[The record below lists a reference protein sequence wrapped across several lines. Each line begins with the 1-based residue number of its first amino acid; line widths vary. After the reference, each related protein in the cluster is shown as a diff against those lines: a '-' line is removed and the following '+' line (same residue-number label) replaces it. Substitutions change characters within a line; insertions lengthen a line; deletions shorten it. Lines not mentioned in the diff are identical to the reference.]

1 MDRFQNVNPSGRY
14 SATYN
19 ATVQQRPKQEQ
30 AAFEQHLRD
39 VPHVDA
45 AVARPNQVLDVSQ
58 DERIGVRT
66 WRPRKGNSRSTLEP
80 TAQLPVQSFAE
91 EQPLGSAADRGDEYG
106 APAKR
111 QKTLNNPQVAVQGL
125 LIESGNSGTR
135 VLMQAAT
142 SLLPAIN
149 EAQIGRG
156 RINNPDAPN
165 KDLDGFKR
173 PTNATQNSTLVTV
186 GGDNRALYS
195 KDASLIGV
203 LESALRKGKVT
214 EGTVKANVNP
224 LLRFARWLVD
234 NGKQGFATRLDE
246 TSLKQDLKQYE
257 RSGGPSLEAPMRNL
271 KTAEAGGVPIVGRP
285 LRKPHSC
292 DEPLIK
298 LNNATQSATLV
309 TVGGDKRA
317 LYSEDASLLAVLES
331 ALRKGKVAETT
342 FKVNVNP
349 LLNFARWLVANGK
362 QGFATRLGERSLNQ
376 DRKQYE
382 GSGGPSLEVPM
393 HHLKIAAAG
402 GPLPVIG
409 RSVRNPYSQDEA
421 LIKLYNAT
429 PSAKNIDQAKA
440 MRYTSALTRFS
451 DYLHK
456 NGKIGI
462 ADRLNDKTLD
472 DDVKLYE
479 GDYVAIHAALVHL
492 RRSGVGELGSGR
504 HIAPV
509 LREDAHFAPA
519 PPVRARSNT
528 FGGLQSFVDLN
539 ARTPSDLRDD
549 AHFAPAP
556 PVRARSNTFG
566 GLQSFVDL
574 NAPTPSDL
582 RDDAHFA
589 PAPPVRARSNTFGGL
604 QSFVDLNAPTPSDLR
619 DDAHSAPVRPRGQ
632 MLRESEWQPMM
643 QATGSAA
650 AVAATGGPGDF
661 RPIHRGRLSPMSEA
675 APSPPAR
682 APQPASPVIPRL
694 PDTYRGLPLV
704 DVTTLTTSSSDTQI
718 RALDT
723 TASSNVPN
731 GSVLDATEWLSDA
744 HILRDYQLLE
754 EQLRT
759 TDPTLAGRTRLVDPS
774 ISHLLRHMAPQDAR
788 DTLQSIYNQN
798 DAPAD
803 FLFLPVNN
811 GTPTNPGTHWSLLL
825 VDRRKPETRLAYHYD
840 SLQREGYNDVPAK
853 QLAGLLNATLAP
865 ARMPRQ
871 SNDYDCGVF
880 VLDGTWAL
888 VGRLLNGEQ
897 PDHEPLHLD
906 NLVADRQALQD
917 RLTRRLP
924 HEEEPR
930 QLFDHEPASPPMVA
944 FEPGELRQL
953 LDDEPASPPRG
964 ALLGTFRSRP

>member
-1 MDRFQNVNPSGRY
+1 MDRIQNGNPSGRY

-39 VPHVDA
+39 VPNVDA
-45 AVARPNQVLDVSQ
+45 AVAHPSQILDVSQ
-58 DERIGVRT
+58 DQRIGVRT
-66 WRPRKGNSRSTLEP
+66 WRPRKGNSRSPLEP
-80 TAQLPVQSFAE
+80 TAQLPLQSFAE

-111 QKTLNNPQVAVQGL
+111 QRTLNNP
-125 LIESGNSGTR
+125 
-135 VLMQAAT
+135 QAAT

-149 EAQIGRG
+149 EVQIRRE
-156 RINNPDAPN
+156 RIKNSDAPN

-186 GGDNRALYS
+186 GGNKRALYS
-195 KDASLIGV
+195 EDASLIGV
-203 LESALRKGKVT
+203 LESALRKGKVG
-214 EGTVKANVNP
+214 EGTVKLNVNP
-224 LLRFARWLVD
+224 LLRFARWLAV
-234 NGKQGFATRLDE
+234 NGKQGLSTRLGE
-246 TSLKQDLKQYE
+246 TSLKQDLNQYE
-257 RSGGPSLEAPMRNL
+257 GSCGPSLEAPLRHL
-271 KTAEAGGVPIVGRP
+271 KTAEAGGVPIVGRSF
-285 LRKPHSC
+285 RNPHSC

-298 LNNATQSATLV
+298 LNNATQSAALV
-309 TVGGDKRA
+309 TVGGNKRA
-317 LYSEDASLLAVLES
+317 LYAEDASLIGVLES

-362 QGFATRLGERSLNQ
+362 HGFATRLDERSLNQ
-376 DRKQYE
+376 DLKQYE
-382 GSGGPSLEVPM
+382 GSGGPSLKVPM

-402 GPLPVIG
+402 GSLPVVG
-409 RSVRNPYSQDEA
+409 RLLRNSNSQDEA
-421 LIKLYNAT
+421 VIKQYNAT
-429 PSAKNIDQAKA
+429 PSAKNVDQAKS
-440 MRYTSALTRFS
+440 MRYTSALKPFN
-451 DYLHK
+451 DYLDK

-462 ADRLNDKTLD
+462 SDRLNHKALD
-472 DDVKLYE
+472 LGK
-479 GDYVAIHAALVHL
+479 
-492 RRSGVGELGSGR
+492 SGVGKLGSGR

-509 LREDAHFAPA
+509 LRDDAHFVAA
-519 PPVRARSNT
+519 PPIRARSNT

-539 ARTPSDLRDD
+539 APTPSDLRDD

-643 QATGSAA
+643 QATGSA
-650 AVAATGGPGDF
+650 VAGTGGPDDF
-661 RPIHRGRLSPMSEA
+661 RPVHRGRLSPMSEA
-675 APSPPAR
+675 APSRPAR

-694 PDTYRGLPLV
+694 PDSYRGLPLV
-704 DVTTLTTSSSDTQI
+704 DVTTLTTSSSNTHI
-718 RALDT
+718 GALDT

-744 HILRDYQLLE
+744 HIQRDYQLLE
-754 EQLRT
+754 EELQT
-759 TDPTLAGRTRLVDPS
+759 TDPTLAARTRLVDPS
-774 ISHLLRHMAPQDAR
+774 VSHLLRHMAPQDAR

-811 GTPTNPGTHWSLLL
+811 GTPTTPGTHWSLLL

-880 VLDGTWAL
+880 VLDSTWAL
-888 VGRLLNGEQ
+888 VGRLLDGER
-897 PDHEPLHLD
+897 PDREPLHLD

-917 RLTRRLP
+917 RLTRPLP
-924 HEEEPR
+924 HEERPR
-930 QLFDHEPASPPMVA
+930 QLLDHEPASPPMVA
-944 FEPGELRQL
+944 FEPGELRRL
-953 LDDEPASPPRG
+953 LDD
-964 ALLGTFRSRP
+964 